1 MLPVDGALA
10 RVSVGAKPERDHC
23 GVCHRAA
30 TRKVLALVHDVLVG
44 GEQFGGIRGGG
55 LKLAT
60 RRTGRC
66 YCCCCGCLMLM
77 AGGRGCLAAAALI
90 TLARRYGLHDKYW
103 RVGRS
108 QVE

>member
-10 RVSVGAKPERDHC
+10 RVSVGAIPERVHC

-66 YCCCCGCLMLM
+66 YCCCGCLMVM
-77 AGGRGCLAAAALI
+77 ARGRGCLAAAALI